1 MKHHNTVALT
11 RRSFLATTAT
21 GLATFASRSHASP
34 TPKIGLVGYGAV
46 GTSLLAHTAHGEI
59 IAVADVDTSTLAR
72 LPRGVAGHTR
82 WESLVADASLDTL
95 VVATPDFLQAPITE
109 AALAAGKRVY
119 GVPALAP
126 SQDHAHIIARC
137 AADYPERLH
146 LLSDHVMDH
155 HWAMGARMLREAQAG
170 TPRWIQA
177 DVPVTMDRPEGHWSH
192 QHPGSRGDAA
202 NALFSALY
210 PLVHHFQIDQLTAST
225 LLGGVF
231 ASETRETPD
240 ALSFSAIHANDL
252 KITLT
257 TRMPGQALRPTV
269 IRGARGHVELPAP
282 VGTPDFHFDG
292 NPDCRVRL
300 QSAVISMD
308 ALSDGWMKFAHSDT

>member
-21 GLATFASRSHASP
+21 GLATIATRTHAAP

-46 GTSLLAHTAHGEI
+46 GRSLLARTAHGEI
-59 IAVADVDTSTLAR
+59 VAVADVDRNALEQ
-72 LPRGVAGHTR
+72 LPRDVARHSR
-82 WESLVADASLDTL
+82 WESLVADASVDTL
-95 VVATPDFLQAPITE
+95 VVAAPDFLQAPITE

-126 SQDHAHIIARC
+126 SPEHTRIFARC
-137 AADYPERLH
+137 AAAYPEHLH
-146 LLSDHVMDH
+146 LLADHVMDH
-155 HWAMGARMLREAQAG
+155 HWAMGAHMLREAQAG

-177 DVPVTMDRPEGHWSH
+177 DVPVTIARPQGHWSL
-192 QHPGSRGDAA
+192 QHPWSRGDAA
-202 NALFSALY
+202 NALFAALH
-210 PLVHHFQIDQLTAST
+210 PLVHHFQIDQLTAAT

-240 ALSFSAIHANDL
+240 ALSFSAVHPNGL

-257 TRMPGQALRPTV
+257 TRMPGQTRRPTV
-269 IRGARGHVELPAP
+269 IRGAKGHVELPAP